1 VTRRPLLCALV
12 AAVALV
18 VAPTATADLA
28 DETALAE
35 KYAPVVRLVE
45 QTEECGSGEPYVPTD
60 VDVLFGDPTV
70 ALRGPWNAF
79 DLVKIGPAA
88 DDLAGLFEYHLD
100 FPGNALDPG
109 CTYEQWARR
118 LTEGSEP
125 TVYAHV
131 VSERARQ
138 GKVALQYWFFYPFND
153 FNNTHEGDWEMIQL
167 VFDADDA
174 RAALATDPTAVG
186 YSSHEGAERADWTD
200 REKLDRVGTHPVV
213 YPAAGSHANKFTDAL
228 YLGN

>member
-1 VTRRPLLCALV
+1 MARRPLLCALV

-18 VAPTATADLA
+18 VAPTAAADLA

-45 QTEECGSGEPYVPTD
+45 QTEECGPGEPYVPMD

-88 DDLAGLFEYHLD
+88 DDLAGLYEYHLD

-109 CTYEQWARR
+109 CTYELWARR

-125 TVYAHV
+125 AVYAHV
-131 VSERARQ
+131 VSSPPTPGSWRCSTGSSTRSTTSTTRTRATGR
-138 GKVALQYWFFYPFND
+138 
-153 FNNTHEGDWEMIQL
+153 
-167 VFDADDA
+167 
-174 RAALATDPTAVG
+174 
-186 YSSHEGAERADWTD
+186 
-200 REKLDRVGTHPVV
+200 
-213 YPAAGSHANKFTDAL
+213 
-228 YLGN
+228 